1 MGQIILKNI
10 HKKYDNKVVLDN
22 IDFTIEE
29 GSFFTFLGASGCGKT
44 TLLRIIAGFVK
55 SEEGRVLLGDKDI
68 TDLKAEHRE
77 IGMVFQNYALFPNLN
92 VYDNVAYGLKIKK
105 LNKKEIK
112 LRVDKYLELVNLKG
126 YDKKIVSELSGG
138 EQQRVALARTLVTEP
153 KVLLLDEPL
162 SNLDAKL
169 REKMRLEIKDIQQK
183 LGITTIFVTH
193 DQTEALTMS
202 DKIAV
207 FNEGKCVQ
215 IGSPKE
221 IYMKPCNS
229 FIANFVGDTNLFKAT
244 IDNNKAIINCNF
256 TLTLNKDKSGKYI
269 SIRPEDIKISKD
281 RIDSEVNVFEGKV
294 ISKLFNGAST
304 QYVININQEKIKVNK
319 TNNIFEPF
327 DVQINDKVFI
337 EIPTRAIR
345 VLEN

>member
-10 HKKYDNKVVLDN
+10 YKKYDNKVVLDN

-112 LRVDKYLELVNLKG
+112 IRVNKYLELVNLKG

-193 DQTEALTMS
+193 DQIEALTMS

-215 IGSPKE
+215 IGSPQE

-229 FIANFVGDTNLFKAT
+229 FIANFVGDTNLFKVT
-244 IDNNKAIINCNF
+244 IDDNKAIINCNF
-256 TLTLNKDKSGKYI
+256 TLTLNKDKLGKYI
-269 SIRPEDIKISKD
+269 SIRSEDIKISKD
-281 RIDSEVNVFEGKV
+281 RIYSEVNVFEGEV
-294 ISKLFNGAST
+294 LSILFNGAST
-304 QYVININQEKIKVNK
+304 QYIININQEKIKVNK

-327 DVQINDKVFI
+327 DVQVNDKVFI
-337 EIPTRAIR
+337 EIPKRAIR

>member
-10 HKKYDNKVVLDN
+10 YKKYDNKVILDN
-22 IDFTIEE
+22 IDFTIQE

-68 TDLKAEHRE
+68 TDLKPEHRQ

-92 VYDNVAYGLKIKK
+92 VYENVAYGLKIKK

-112 LRVDKYLELVNLKG
+112 SKVEKYLELVNLKG

-193 DQTEALTMS
+193 DQIEALTMS

-215 IGSPKE
+215 IGSPRE

-229 FIANFVGDTNLFKAT
+229 FIANFVGDTNLFKVT
-244 IDNNKAIINCNF
+244 IEDNKAIINYNL
-256 TLTLNKDKSGKYI
+256 TLTLNKDKLGKYI
-269 SIRPEDIKISKD
+269 SIRSEDIKISKD
-281 RIDSEVNVFEGKV
+281 RIGSEVNVFEGEV
-294 ISKLFNGAST
+294 LSILYNGAST
-304 QYVININQEKIKVNK
+304 QYIIDINKEKIKVSK
-319 TNNIFEPF
+319 TNNIFESL
-327 DVQINDKVFI
+327 DIQVKDKVFI
-337 EIPTRAIR
+337 EIPKRAIR